1 MSMLQ
6 LTDILFNRLVLSAP
20 AILNYVGDYKITLPE
35 KSVFT
40 FLKILV
46 LILFYD
52 IGTGGD
58 GWLCVKR
65 SGSISISILLIIMA
79 AILDF

>member
-1 MSMLQ
+1 M
-6 LTDILFNRLVLSAP
+6 T
-20 AILNYVGDYKITLPE
+20 KT
-35 KSVFT
+35 VFST

-58 GWLCVKR
+58 GCVLKGAGQSR
-65 SGSISISILLIIMA
+65 SAFYL
-79 AILDF
+79 

>member
-1 MSMLQ
+1 M
-6 LTDILFNRLVLSAP
+6 T
-20 AILNYVGDYKITLPE
+20 K
-35 KSVFT
+35 KVFST

-58 GWLCVKR
+58 GCVLKGAGLSR
-65 SGSISISILLIIMA
+65 SAFYL
-79 AILDF
+79 